1 MRCSFLRADDH
12 RSVSCPPLRTTKKG
26 IDRSRSPSFAPR
38 LLSQAAGNL
47 PPESWVDP
55 FGTFWGAPDARELPT
70 GEWADFAA
78 GWGTVTEQQRDHF
91 LDTVIVEVECDGVPQ
106 NVTPLLFFADDAALF
121 VATFHVLVEPGA
133 VEKSQEW
140 TMRWTF
146 TEDHDDGSGLPPI
159 PADTVFEGTRTIVW
173 TLGGQFPSGDYPP
186 SDF

>member
-1 MRCSFLRADDH
+1 MRRLIISILAGLLLAGLAAAPAAAERPFE
-12 RSVSCPPLRTTKKG
+12 KG
-26 IDRSRSPSFAPR
+26 NVPH
-38 LLSQAAGNL
+38 
-47 PPESWVDP
+47 ESWVDP
-55 FGTFWGAPDARELPT
+55 FGTFWGAPEVRELPT
-70 GEWADFAA
+70 GEWADFGA
-78 GWGTVTEQQRDHF
+78 GWGTVTEEQRDQF
-91 LDTVIVEVECDGVPQ
+91 LDTVIVDVERDGVPQ

-159 PADTVFEGTRTIVW
+159 LAGSVFEGTRTIVW
-173 TLGGQFPSGDYPP
+173 TPRGQFPSGDYPP